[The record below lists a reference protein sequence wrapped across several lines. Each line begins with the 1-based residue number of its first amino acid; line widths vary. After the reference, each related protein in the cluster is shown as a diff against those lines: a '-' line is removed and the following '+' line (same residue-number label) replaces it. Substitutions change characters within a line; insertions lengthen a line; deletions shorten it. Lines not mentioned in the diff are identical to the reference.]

1 MTTNLLKPS
10 RKTELM
16 VVVLKALLQKV
27 GDFVFHMDGCS
38 IFPSMEVCNLGVIL
52 DCTLSSESHIK
63 YVTKSAFCC
72 LKNIFRPSSRHSL
85 PSACT
90 TALGSCLGSPAK
102 PWTSSSM
109 CKIQLPGFSPTL
121 ILGSPSFSPS
131 NREIHR
137 DRAFSVAALT
147 LWNALPMQI

>member
-38 IFPSMEVCNLGVIL
+38 ISPSMEVCNLGVIL
-52 DCTLSSESHIK
+52 DSTLSYEAHIK

-72 LKNIFRPSSRHSL
+72 LKNISRPSSMHSL
-85 PSACT
+85 PSAYT

-102 PWTSSSM
+102 PWTGSSM

-121 ILGSPSFSPS
+121 ILGRHHSHPQTEKYT
-131 NREIHR
+131 EIE
-137 DRAFSVAALT
+137 ASV
-147 LWNALPMQI
+147 WQP